1 MNFLGKIVE
10 WIFPAL
16 REMRIEF
23 EMDAD
28 GEDAVSAED
37 SEWIARRNR
46 RRGIGHDRQPA
57 TAKA

>member
-23 EMDAD
+23 EMGAD
-28 GEDAVSAED
+28 GEDAVSEEDAE
-37 SEWIARRNR
+37 WMRRRNER
-46 RRGIGHDRQPA
+46 MRMRVGA
-57 TAKA
+57 